1 LYGYKT
7 WSFTLREENR
17 LRVPEN
23 SVLRRIFGSKREE
36 VEGARTKLHNEDL
49 HNLYDS
55 PNIIRVIT
63 SSRMR
68 RAGHVAHLREMRNT
82 YNIMVGK
89 SERKRPLGRPR
100 RRCEDNIKMGL
111 REIRVGICGLDS
123 SGSGYRPERAL
134 MNLRVP

>member
-1 LYGYKT
+1 LLPFSSFIVHKTILLCHLYGYKT

-63 SSRMR
+63 SR
-68 RAGHVAHLREMRNT
+68 G
-82 YNIMVGK
+82 
-89 SERKRPLGRPR
+89 
-100 RRCEDNIKMGL
+100 
-111 REIRVGICGLDS
+111 
-123 SGSGYRPERAL
+123 
-134 MNLRVP
+134 